1 MGRFLQN
8 AIRATRNPRLGAN
21 WLHWQFA
28 ESIARPL
35 ATALP
40 HGGNIRGFLSFTDYW
55 CFRPPSEAEYRLM
68 ERVVPA
74 GGLALDVGANYGAF
88 TVALGRLVPSA
99 MVHAFEPVPSVC
111 TILCDNVFRN
121 RLSNIAVY
129 NTA

>member
-1 MGRFLQN
+1 MRRFLQN
-8 AIRATRNPRLGAN
+8 AIRATVNPPLGAN
-21 WLHWQFA
+21 WLRWQLA
-28 ESIARPL
+28 KRLARPL
-35 ATALP
+35 AIGLP
-40 HGGNIRGFLSFTDYW
+40 HGGSIRGFLSFTDYW
-55 CFRPPSEAEYRLM
+55 CFTPPSEAEYRLM

-74 GGLALDVGANYGAF
+74 DGVVLDVGANYGAF
-88 TVALGRLVPSA
+88 TVALGSMVPSA